1 MCIVCTIGGILLD
14 TSILVPLSEIHCRE
28 MNIRDSQNF
37 GYGAFSISKQQNFL
51 YRPIHLQYYN
61 YKVHFHFYK
70 AYQVYHA

>member
-1 MCIVCTIGGILLD
+1 MCILCTIGGILLD

-51 YRPIHLQYYN
+51 LSANSPAVL
-61 YKVHFHFYK
+61 
-70 AYQVYHA
+70 